1 MTLKVFIVPKHT
13 FQYMGLNRLNSGS
26 QSRGLWTYLNA
37 FNTGGPL
44 LVLGRC
50 IGSTDWDEKP
60 RSEVQQRYLC
70 PCFCNLL
77 QTGKTV
83 FPKLLE
89 HFGLCLTEDLIF
101 FFSPLQ
107 IKFSSSEVCFPS
119 GADISIL
126 NMFIFRK
133 PKLAMPDSP
142 IMGKAISSAFSL
154 LWHLCR

>member
-101 FFSPLQ
+101 S
-107 IKFSSSEVCFPS
+107 FSSTNKIQFLWSLF
-119 GADISIL
+119 SIWYRYFHFKYVHFYDWVVFHHICT
-126 NMFIFRK
+126 MT
-133 PKLAMPDSP
+133 
-142 IMGKAISSAFSL
+142 SL
-154 LWHLCR
+154 SIHLSVGI